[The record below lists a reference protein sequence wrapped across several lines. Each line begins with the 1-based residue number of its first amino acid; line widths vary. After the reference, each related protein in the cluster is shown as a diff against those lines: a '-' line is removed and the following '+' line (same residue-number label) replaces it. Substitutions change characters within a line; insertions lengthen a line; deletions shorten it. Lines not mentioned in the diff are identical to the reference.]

1 MPAALKNFA
10 WSSLREEYLEY
21 IFLGE
26 LCREFWR
33 RDMPVDVLRS
43 HTDRSGFDLVLELGA
58 HQRHVQLKSTI
69 LGGRAATQNVNRT
82 LEIKP
87 GGCVVWMVI
96 ESETLAPDH
105 FLWFCAPDP
114 AAPMPTLG
122 TRIARHAKANAQG
135 IKASRP
141 NIRVLNKGQFEKID
155 GFDALATR
163 LFPAGF
169 AETVLPVMETTG

>member
-58 HQRHVQLKSTI
+58 H
-69 LGGRAATQNVNRT
+69 
-82 LEIKP
+82 
-87 GGCVVWMVI
+87 
-96 ESETLAPDH
+96 
-105 FLWFCAPDP
+105 
-114 AAPMPTLG
+114 
-122 TRIARHAKANAQG
+122 
-135 IKASRP
+135 
-141 NIRVLNKGQFEKID
+141 
-155 GFDALATR
+155 
-163 LFPAGF
+163 
-169 AETVLPVMETTG
+169 